1 MVSVRGYRGWW
12 PVASDVCRG
21 ATCSIAIGKRIKV
34 SADFREKQPFLHCR
48 TREKSFAAQAARR
61 ASPTRSSDCPSASR
75 DEECFERGRN
85 FWFVEKMTISA
96 RNILKG
102 RITRILDGAVNCEIT
117 LEVAPGIQV
126 VSIIT
131 KSSTESLG
139 LAVGDAAYAVIK
151 ASDVMIAIDG

>member
-1 MVSVRGYRGWW
+1 
-12 PVASDVCRG
+12 
-21 ATCSIAIGKRIKV
+21 
-34 SADFREKQPFLHCR
+34 
-48 TREKSFAAQAARR
+48 
-61 ASPTRSSDCPSASR
+61 
-75 DEECFERGRN
+75 
-85 FWFVEKMTISA
+85 MTISA

-139 LAVGDAAYAVIK
+139 LAVGGAAYAVIK